1 MRSFSFKVKT
11 SDLRAAL
18 RDGASVGLPLLAIY
32 ASGHVHFAV
41 YAAFGALT
49 SLYGHSETVQRRV
62 ETQVVVGVALV
73 ATLALAAIS
82 SAAQGPE
89 WLLPVLLAVVVVAA
103 GTLGSVMGWASA
115 QCCLQ
120 RSPVRSGSSS
130 SLY

>member
-32 ASGHVHFAV
+32 ASGQIHFAV
-41 YAAFGALT
+41 YAAFGAPT

-89 WLLPVLLAVVVVAA
+89 RLRVWRSFSWPAATGLPF
-103 GTLGSVMGWASA
+103 
-115 QCCLQ
+115 
-120 RSPVRSGSSS
+120 SSS
-130 SLY
+130 RHWQSA